1 VTGPGPGAG
10 SGPGDSAR
18 DPGAELRAD
27 WIGDVDAALSAAGLA
42 TQLQQTAG
50 GLDITATIHQPGR
63 KTTYVIVDEDGY
75 VEIHWW
81 SSAEATPQ
89 QVADA
94 IRGALAA
101 LTTAPAAGQ
110 HSTPP

>member
-1 VTGPGPGAG
+1 MTGPGPGTV
-10 SGPGDSAR
+10 SGPDDSAR
-18 DPGAELRAD
+18 DPDAELWAD

-42 TQLQQTAG
+42 TQLRQTAG

-63 KTTYVIVDEDGY
+63 KTTDVIVDEDGY

-81 SSAEATPQ
+81 SSPEATPL

-94 IRGALAA
+94 IRGALAVLA
-101 LTTAPAAGQ
+101 DAPATGQ
-110 HSTPP
+110 HSTRS

>member
-1 VTGPGPGAG
+1 MTGPGPGAG
-10 SGPGDSAR
+10 CGPDDSAR
-18 DPGAELRAD
+18 DPDAELRAD

-42 TQLQQTAG
+42 TQLKQTAG

-63 KTTYVIVDEDGY
+63 KTTDVIVDEDGY

-81 SSAEATPQ
+81 SSAEASPQ

-94 IRGALAA
+94 IRAALAA
-101 LTTAPAAGQ
+101 LAAAPATGQ
-110 HSTPP
+110 DSTLS

>member
-10 SGPGDSAR
+10 SGPDDSAR
-18 DPGAELRAD
+18 DPDAELRAD
-27 WIGDVDAALSAAGLA
+27 WIHDVDAALSAAGLA

-50 GLDITATIHQPGR
+50 GLDITVAIHQPGR
-63 KTTYVIVDEDGY
+63 KTTDVIVDEDGY

-81 SSAEATPQ
+81 SSPEATPQ

-94 IRGALAA
+94 IRGALTA

-110 HSTPP
+110 HSTPS

>member
-1 VTGPGPGAG
+1 VTCPGTGTGPGP
-10 SGPGDSAR
+10 DDTAR
-18 DPGAELRAD
+18 DPNAELRAD
-27 WIGDVDAALSAAGLA
+27 WIGDVDAALSAAGLT
-42 TQLQQTAG
+42 TQLKQTAG

-63 KTTYVIVDEDGY
+63 KTTDVIVDEDGY

-81 SSAEATPQ
+81 SSPEASPQ

-101 LTTAPAAGQ
+101 ISAAPAGGQ
-110 HSTPP
+110 HSTPS